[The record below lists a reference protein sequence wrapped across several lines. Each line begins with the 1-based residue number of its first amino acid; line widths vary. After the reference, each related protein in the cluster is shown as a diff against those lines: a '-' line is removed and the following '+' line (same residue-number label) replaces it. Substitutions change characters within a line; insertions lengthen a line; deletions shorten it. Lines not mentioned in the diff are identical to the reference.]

1 MSDVRNSL
9 RVGRSIVLVG
19 SLIAAGCQTPSRLDF
34 VEHSQEG
41 CAIGDRSACSMLDAL
56 RKPLTRVEPT
66 SVNRRQTTQAEKDA
80 DAIMAGIRRARSS
93 TPAERVKI
101 APTVPDDKLLNP

>member
-1 MSDVRNSL
+1 
-9 RVGRSIVLVG
+9 
-19 SLIAAGCQTPSRLDF
+19 
-34 VEHSQEG
+34 
-41 CAIGDRSACSMLDAL
+41 MLDAL

-66 SVNRRQTTQAEKDA
+66 SVKRRQATQAEKDA

-93 TPAERVKI
+93 TPTERVKI